1 MDNRAIKVDKDKNK
15 NLTSWKHFEALLK
28 ICLIIGI
35 IIISGFIVYYVLTPE
50 PGYVT
55 LGILNENKKAED
67 YPTGATVNETISF
80 YVNVGNYLNRNF
92 SFQIQV
98 KRGNKD
104 TLMALNVP
112 TNGSL
117 GFIIGNFTLNDKEGW
132 TSEQLNISF
141 SEQGENQIIIAELW
155 QIKNAEENFYSKVWM
170 RLNITS

>member
-1 MDNRAIKVDKDKNK
+1 
-15 NLTSWKHFEALLK
+15 
-28 ICLIIGI
+28 
-35 IIISGFIVYYVLTPE
+35 
-50 PGYVT
+50 
-55 LGILNENKKAED
+55 
-67 YPTGATVNETISF
+67 GATVNETISF

>member
-1 MDNRAIKVDKDKNK
+1 MDNRTIKVDKDKYK
-15 NLTSWKHFEALLK
+15 NLTSWKHFEGLLK

-35 IIISGFIVYYVLTPE
+35 MIISGFIIYYVLTPE

-55 LGILNENKKAED
+55 LGILNEDKKAEN

-92 SFQIQV
+92 SFQVQV

-117 GFIIGNFTLNDKEGW
+117 DLIVGNFTLNDKEGW
-132 TSEQLNISF
+132 TSEQLNVF
-141 SEQGENQIIIAELW
+141 FLEQGENQIIIVELW
-155 QIKNAEENFYSKVWM
+155 QIKNAKENFYNKVYL